1 MKSSSISESD
11 NFLGSSFV
19 SVLHKSKARSMMM
32 LYLSLVAVTSI
43 DEADDAENGTA
54 PTEDY
59 NYGKWYSNNSYHLG
73 QK

>member
-1 MKSSSISESD
+1 
-11 NFLGSSFV
+11 
-19 SVLHKSKARSMMM
+19 M
-32 LYLSLVAVTSI
+32 LYLSLVAVTAV